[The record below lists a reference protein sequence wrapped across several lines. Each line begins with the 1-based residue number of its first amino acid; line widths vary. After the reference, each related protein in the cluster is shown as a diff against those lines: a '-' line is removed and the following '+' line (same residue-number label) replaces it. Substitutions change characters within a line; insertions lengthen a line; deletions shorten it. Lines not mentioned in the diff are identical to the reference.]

1 MKKYVDAGLQ
11 SVDPDCKHKKE
22 KGESSMKKK
31 ILALLLSVAIA
42 GNLIACGNAAS
53 TSSSSDSGSAAE
65 DVAQDDQEAEEES
78 GGAEIIGGSLEDE
91 TTTVKAGEK
100 EASAVVDVVKVAT
113 TDNPADL
120 SPWGGNSSGAVGWL
134 YLFYESLFIEE
145 YKGEME
151 PCLAKSYTQDGNII
165 TVELFDYIK
174 DSAGNAFTANDVV
187 FSLDKAI
194 EGGNISYT
202 KILGS
207 YRAVDDYT
215 VELTLNDGLT
225 VGDLETFFTNVYYVT
240 EAAYNA
246 SADGM
251 VTDPVGTG
259 HYAVTEYTNGYNLV
273 VEARD
278 DWWQTDEEYIA
289 SRSVANAERIEVY
302 VMSDATSAAIA
313 VETGEVD
320 IAGVSSTDLP
330 TVEATEGLSVYTFM
344 MSLTRILMCNCSEDS
359 VLQDVNLRKAVY
371 YALDNEG
378 LAQMLISGVGV
389 PVYDMANSNYPD
401 YYEDYYKELAKDNFY
416 SYDVEKSKE
425 LLSEAGYGSG
435 LELTLIT
442 DSTADSIA
450 VAEGIQAY
458 LLEAGITVKIDSYQS
473 NMLTS
478 VAEDPTAWDIYLRQT
493 ASNNYAS
500 VAWSRPFLAA
510 NYSNG
515 GTCNFIMDD
524 TLQEKLNFVNTDEG
538 HTEENVKE
546 LYNYIVDNAYGYG
559 LLCGTSYFAM
569 SDKLKKLSFNA
580 SIMLSPN
587 SCIYN

>member
-1 MKKYVDAGLQ
+1 MKKR
-11 SVDPDCKHKKE
+11 
-22 KGESSMKKK
+22 
-31 ILALLLSVAIA
+31 IFALLLSAA
-42 GNLIACGNAAS
+42 MAANLVACGSSASTAS
-53 TSSSSDSGSAAE
+53 TSNSGDAAQAAVEEAQEETTEAAAAE
-65 DVAQDDQEAEEES
+65 VV
-78 GGAEIIGGSLEDE
+78 GGSLDDE
-91 TTTVKAGEK
+91 STTVKAGEK
-100 EASAVVDVVKVAT
+100 EESAIVDVVKVAA

-120 SPWGGNSSGAVGWL
+120 SPWAGSNSGAIGWL

-151 PCLAKSYTQDGNII
+151 PCLAKSYTQDGNIV

-174 DSAGNAFTANDVV
+174 DSAGNDFTASDVV

-202 KILGS
+202 KVLDS

-215 VELTLNDGLT
+215 VELTLKDNLT

-259 HYAVTEYTNGYNLV
+259 HYEVVEYTNGYDLV

-278 DWWQTDEEYIA
+278 DWWQTDEDYIA
-289 SRSVANAERIEVY
+289 SRSVANAERIEIY
-302 VMSDATSAAIA
+302 VFADATSAAIA

-320 IAGVSSTDLP
+320 IAGISSTDLP
-330 TVEATEGLSVYTFM
+330 TVEATEGLNVYTFM
-344 MSLTRILMCNCSEDS
+344 MSLTRILLANCSEDS
-359 VLQDVNLRKAVY
+359 VMNDINLRNAVY

-401 YYEDYYKELAKDNFY
+401 YYEDYYKELAADNIY
-416 SYDVEKSKE
+416 SYNPEKAKE
-425 LLSEAGYGSG
+425 LLSEAGYGNG
-435 LELTLIT
+435 LELTLLT
-442 DSTADSIA
+442 DSGADSIA
-450 VAEGIQAY
+450 IAEGIQAY
-458 LLEAGITVKIDSYQS
+458 LLEVGITVKIDSYQT
-473 NMLTS
+473 NMLNTI
-478 VAEDPTAWDIYLRQT
+478 AEDSKAWDIYLRQT

-510 NYSNG
+510 NYTNG

-559 LLCGTSYFAM
+559 LLCGTSYYAM
-569 SDKLKKLSFNA
+569 SDKIQKLSFNA